1 MTFPCVARTMSDG
14 ELLAR
19 YREGDLAS
27 FEFLYERHS
36 PGLLLYA
43 WSLTQNS
50 ALAEDVVQETFI
62 RFLSY
67 NSEAP
72 CDSARAFLYT
82 AARNLVIDERRKST
96 LRAKGRAFLAKV
108 DRAASQNDAGD
119 EVHYAL
125 GLLPPEQREAVVLKI
140 YGSLTLSEVA
150 KMTGVRPATATSR
163 YRYALEK
170 LTWLLAGK

>member
-1 MTFPCVARTMSDG
+1 MSDG
-14 ELLAR
+14 QLLAR

-27 FEFLYERHS
+27 FEMFYERHS

-43 WSLTQNS
+43 RSLTQNS

-67 NSEAP
+67 NSQGT
-72 CDSARAFLYT
+72 CDSTRAFLYT

-96 LRAKGRAFLAKV
+96 RHKEVRARVAKDERV
-108 DRAASQNDAGD
+108 APKDEAAD
-119 EVHYAL
+119 EILFAL
-125 GLLPPEQREAVVLKI
+125 GLLPPEQREAVVLKV

-150 KMTGVRPATATSR
+150 KMTGVHPATATSR
-163 YRYALEK
+163 YRYAIEK
-170 LTWLLAGK
+170 LTRLLARK